1 MQTETFGEK
10 IARLRR
16 EKQMTQA
23 QLAAIMH
30 VTDKAVS
37 KWECDGAYPDITSLP
52 LLAESLGVTVDQL
65 LSKTT
70 EVKKPFNLKKWVG
83 ILLSALIVLF
93 SLFQILTARLNHID
107 WTIDC
112 IHLLLLGGVVWSYQK
127 RTWSNSSMDFA
138 YKVFVIF
145 VGIALIVWMLLEDL
159 NDGFYF
165 LAGASISLFGA
176 RLLCLP
182 EDNSQRQKPE
192 KNDD

>member
-37 KWECDGAYPDITSLP
+37 KWECDVAYPDITSLP
-52 LLAESLGVTVDQL
+52 LLAESLGVSVDQL
-65 LSKTT
+65 LSKTAD
-70 EVKKPFNLKKWVG
+70 VKKTFNLKKWVG

-182 EDNSQRQKPE
+182 EDNPQRQKPE

>member
-1 MQTETFGEK
+1 MQTETIGEK
-10 IARLRR
+10 IARLRKD
-16 EKQMTQA
+16 KQLTQA

-37 KWECDGAYPDITSLP
+37 KWECDVAYPDITSLP
-52 LLAESLGVTVDQL
+52 LLAESLGVSVDQL

-182 EDNSQRQKPE
+182 EAEEQRQKME
-192 KNDD
+192 KDNA

>member
-1 MQTETFGEK
+1 MQTETLGEK

-37 KWECDGAYPDITSLP
+37 KWECDVAYPDITSLP
-52 LLAESLGVTVDQL
+52 LLAESLGVLVDQL

-70 EVKKPFNLKKWVG
+70 EVKKPFNLKKWIG
-83 ILLSALIVLF
+83 ILFSTLIVLI

-112 IHLLLLGGVVWSYQK
+112 IQLLVLGGVVWSYQK
-127 RTWSNSSMDFA
+127 REWTSSTMDLA

-145 VGIALIVWMLLEDL
+145 AGIALVVWTLLADQ
-159 NDGFYF
+159 GGSFYI
-165 LAGASISLFGA
+165 LMGTSISLFGA

-182 EDNSQRQKPE
+182 EDDTRMKKEE
-192 KNDD
+192 KLDD

>member
-65 LSKTT
+65 LFKTT

>member
-37 KWECDGAYPDITSLP
+37 KWECDGAYPEITSLP
-52 LLAESLGVTVDQL
+52 LLAESLGVSVDQL

-83 ILLSALIVLF
+83 ILLSALIILF
-93 SLFQILTARLNHID
+93 SLFQFLTIRLIHGD

-112 IHLLLLGGVVWSYQK
+112 IHLLLIGGVVWSYQK
-127 RTWSNSSMDFA
+127 REWTSSTMDLA

-145 VGIALIVWMLLEDL
+145 AGIALVVWTLLADQ
-159 NDGFYF
+159 GGSFYI
-165 LAGASISLFGA
+165 LMGTSISLFGA

-182 EDNSQRQKPE
+182 EGDTRMKKEE
-192 KNDD
+192 KLDD